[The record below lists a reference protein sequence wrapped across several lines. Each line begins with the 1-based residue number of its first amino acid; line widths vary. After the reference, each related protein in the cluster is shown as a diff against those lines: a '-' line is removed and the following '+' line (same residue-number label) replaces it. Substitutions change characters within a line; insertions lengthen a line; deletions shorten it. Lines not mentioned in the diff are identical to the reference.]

1 MGRAGWGAI
10 FAVLI
15 VATASCSSAPSI
27 KLPAQ
32 DVGDAR
38 PIAREL
44 ASILLTYSA
53 YDYALIGALNADKVR
68 AIDPD
73 RYADVAQ
80 NAASLIAESTSK
92 ILSATV
98 DTRGPI
104 RDRLVKL
111 ADTMGDLR
119 KDGLAY
125 ADARRPDSFA
135 RVITDVQNGWSQLH
149 DLESLLV
156 DDAQLDATIE
166 RGTAMKA
173 AFAPSSGALLTMGPF
188 ASAEEAAQKATLLA
202 GIGVPSTTSP
212 FVVRASFND
221 RAAADAAAA
230 DLLKQHVIAIVIDR
244 TSYTFTRSG
253 PQPDVELWR
262 EPERSLDAHGAA
274 RKIALTPTLGLIATG
289 SDDGF
294 VSIFSA
300 DGVLR
305 SLPQFP
311 AGVNQ
316 LAFTDD
322 AKWLMGGGQT
332 LVTWPMPAPD
342 ASLGVGE
349 PMRLRSATQSVLY
362 VPHTNYFAASSAGGQ
377 DGNGVVGARTVDGL
391 HIDNSPFPIDVEPAG
406 AILAASDIGELFI
419 ASMYR
424 GAATLSV
431 YLMGRDDAPH
441 GVLQVP
447 GVLRAMA
454 VDHTGTYGAMVTD
467 QGTFRFGIKAVDP
480 AKTVTKITGPSRDVE
495 FGPDA
500 TLYVLEPT
508 RVSAFSSDSTQK
520 WVQPLTDG
528 RRMAVAMRVVVLDG
542 TDKLIAISP
551 QNGTQDLLAPVG
563 QVQDLVASKDGH
575 WIGVIAGA
583 RRAVLFK
590 FI

>member
-1 MGRAGWGAI
+1 MGRAGWGAM

-15 VATASCSSAPSI
+15 VATVSCSSAPSI
-27 KLPAQ
+27 RPPAQ

-53 YDYALIGALNADKVR
+53 YDYALIGSLNADTVR
-68 AIDPD
+68 VIDPD

-80 NAASLIAESTSK
+80 GAASLIAQSTSK

-98 DTRGPI
+98 DTRGPV
-104 RDRLVKL
+104 RDRLVRL

-125 ADARRPDSFA
+125 GDGRRPDSLA

-149 DLESLLV
+149 DLESLLL

-173 AFAPSSGALLTMGPF
+173 SFAPSSGALLTMGPF
-188 ASAEEAAQKATLLA
+188 ASAEEAAQKATLLG
-202 GIGVPSTTSP
+202 GIGVPSTASP
-212 FVVRASFND
+212 FVVRATFND
-221 RAAADAAAA
+221 RATADAAAA

-253 PQPDVELWR
+253 AQPDTELWR
-262 EPERSLDAHGAA
+262 EPERFIDTHGAA
-274 RKIALTPTLGLIATG
+274 RKIALTATLGLIATG

-322 AKWLMGGGQT
+322 GKWLMGGGQT
-332 LVTWPMPAPD
+332 LVAWPMPAPQS
-342 ASLGVGE
+342 SLGDGE
-349 PMRLRSATQSVLY
+349 PMRLRSATQSMLY

-377 DGNGVVGARTVDGL
+377 DGNGIVGGRTVDGL
-391 HIDNSPFPIDVEPAG
+391 HIDNSPFPIEVEPAG
-406 AILAASDIGELFI
+406 AILGASDIGELFI
-419 ASMYR
+419 ASMYH

-431 YLMGRDDAPH
+431 YLMGKDDAPR
-441 GVLQVP
+441 GILEVP

-454 VDHTGTYGAMVTD
+454 VDRTGTHAAMVTD
-467 QGTFRFGIKAVDP
+467 QGTYLIGIKAPDP
-480 AKTVTKITGPSRDVE
+480 GKTVAKIAGPSRDVE
-495 FGPDA
+495 FGPDG
-500 TLYVLEPT
+500 TLYLLET
-508 RVSAFSSDSTQK
+508 AKISAFSVEGTQK
-520 WVQPLTDG
+520 WAQPLTDG

-542 TDKLIAISP
+542 TDKLIAFSP

-575 WIGVIAGA
+575 WIGVIADA

>member
-1 MGRAGWGAI
+1 MERAGWGAI
-10 FAVLI
+10 VAVLI
-15 VATASCSSAPSI
+15 VATASCSSTPSPRAP
-27 KLPAQ
+27 AH

-53 YDYALIGALNADKVR
+53 YDYALIGSLNADQVR

-73 RYADVAQ
+73 RYAAVAES
-80 NAASLIAESTSK
+80 AAGLIAESTSK

-98 DTRGPI
+98 DTQGPV

-119 KDGLAY
+119 RDGLAY
-125 ADARRPDSFA
+125 ADARRADSFA
-135 RVITDVQNGWSQLH
+135 RIITDVQNGWAQLH
-149 DLESLLV
+149 DLESRLM
-156 DDAQLDATIE
+156 DDAQLEAMIE
-166 RGTAMKA
+166 RGTAMRA
-173 AFAPSSGALLTMGPF
+173 SYAPSSGALLTMGPF
-188 ASAEEAAQKATLLA
+188 SSAEEAAQKATLLG

-212 FVVRASFND
+212 FVVRASFDD
-221 RAAADAAAA
+221 RKTADAAAA

-253 PQPDVELWR
+253 PQPDAELWR
-262 EPERSLDAHGAA
+262 EPERSIETHGGA
-274 RKIALTPTLGLIATG
+274 RKIALTASLGLVATG

-294 VSIFSA
+294 VSIYSA

-322 AKWLMGGGQT
+322 GKFLMGGGQT
-332 LVTWPMPAPD
+332 LVTWPMPAPET
-342 ASLGVGE
+342 SLGIGE

-377 DGNGVVGARTVDGL
+377 DGDGIVGGRTVDGM
-391 HIDNSPFPIDVEPAG
+391 HIDNSPFPIAVEPAG
-406 AILAASDIGELFI
+406 ALLAASDAGELFI
-419 ASMYR
+419 ASMFQ

-441 GVLQVP
+441 GILGVP

-454 VDHTGTYGAMVTD
+454 VDHTGTYAAMVTD
-467 QGTFRFGIKAVDP
+467 QGTFKFGVKAPDP
-480 AKTVTKITGPSRDVE
+480 AKTVTKIAGPSRDVE
-495 FGPDA
+495 FGPDG
-500 TLYVLEPT
+500 TLYILET
-508 RVSAFSSDSTQK
+508 AKVSAVSTDNTQK
-520 WVQPLTDG
+520 WALPLTDG
-528 RRMAVAMRVVVLDG
+528 RRMAVAMRVIVLDG
-542 TDKLIAISP
+542 TDKLVAISP
-551 QNGTQDLLAPVG
+551 QDGTQDLLAPVG
-563 QVQDLVASKDGH
+563 QVRDLVASKDGH
-575 WIGVIAGA
+575 WVGVIADA